1 MKREK
6 SRLVWVILSVLVSI
20 AAFFVYYR
28 MTNEE
33 TERKSF
39 VKVGFMLDGDES
51 TPYSANF
58 IRAIKV
64 LEQEYGESINLITK
78 SNVPYD
84 EAADVL
90 RDLCKQRCDIIFS
103 NSFGYGETVKEV
115 AAEYPDVQFCEA
127 TCDNANTEPVLDNYH
142 TFMGEIYQGRYV
154 AGMIAGLKLQEMI
167 YNGMIRS
174 KEAWIGYVGAY
185 PYAEVIS
192 GYTAFFLGAR
202 QTCPTVR
209 MKVKYSN
216 TWSGYAKEKELAEE
230 LIEEGCV
237 IISQH
242 SDTIGPAAACENLSL
257 NRPVYH
263 VGYNQDMMNV
273 APTTSLIGTRID
285 WTPYICG
292 AVEAV
297 FDMKKIEESVP
308 GHVHGNDIGAG
319 FEEGWVKMLELNQ
332 AIAPPGSESLIQKT
346 IEDLESGQIHV
357 FEGNYIGVN
366 PDNPEDTWD
375 LNKEYR
381 ENENLSAPSFY
392 YVLQDVIIVE

>member
-1 MKREK
+1 MNKEK
-6 SRLVWVILSVLVSI
+6 SRLIWVILSVLIGVV
-20 AAFFVYYR
+20 AFFVYYK

-33 TERKSF
+33 IDRKSF
-39 VKVGFMLDGDES
+39 VKVGFILDGDES

-58 IRAIKV
+58 FRAIKA
-64 LEQEYGESINLITK
+64 LEQEYGESINLITR

-115 AAEYPDVQFCEA
+115 AAEYPEIQFCEA

-154 AGMIAGLKLQEMI
+154 AGMIAGLKLQELI
-167 YNGMIRS
+167 YNGTIRS
-174 KEAWIGYVGAY
+174 KETWIGYVGAY

-202 QTCPTVR
+202 KTCPTAK
-209 MKVKYSN
+209 MKVKYTN
-216 TWSGYAKEKELAEE
+216 TWTSYAMEKELAEE

-242 SDTIGPAAACENLSL
+242 SDTIGPAVTCENMSSDH
-257 NRPVYH
+257 PVYH

-285 WTPYICG
+285 WNPYICG

-297 FDMKKIEESVP
+297 YDMKKIEEAVP

-332 AIAPPGSESLIQKT
+332 AIAPPGSEQLVQKT
-346 IEDLESGQIHV
+346 IEDLEAGQIQV
-357 FEGNYIGVN
+357 FKGDYIGVN

-375 LNKEYR
+375 LNEEYL
-381 ENENLSAPSFY
+381 ENENLSAPSFHY
-392 YVLQDVIIVE
+392 ILQDVIIVE